1 MGFWRLHVPP
11 AQKVADSVGRRRF
24 IFAVVT
30 KDVTTLIIYYY
41 CSFDVRCSTEC
52 GDAYTTIQSRLTT
65 SHPLTLFYTRLHTI
79 WFLFMKTVG
88 RFWFTN
94 NYNSLF
100 SCARKDRNHRLIVRF
115 LTQSSILNTRNFASI
130 DFTSMCNLHEDLHSI
145 RAHNI
150 ALLRRCIFAIC
161 FCLTWFMIIRFSIK
175 SGCIW

>member
-94 NYNSLF
+94 NYNFFFL
-100 SCARKDRNHRLIVRF
+100 CAKRSKSPINYPL
-115 LTQSSILNTRNFASI
+115 S
-130 DFTSMCNLHEDLHSI
+130 HSI
-145 RAHNI
+145 FNLKYSQFCFNWLYFNVQFTWGSSFNTSAQHCSS
-150 ALLRRCIFAIC
+150 APLYLCYLLLFNLIYDH
-161 FCLTWFMIIRFSIK
+161 
-175 SGCIW
+175 